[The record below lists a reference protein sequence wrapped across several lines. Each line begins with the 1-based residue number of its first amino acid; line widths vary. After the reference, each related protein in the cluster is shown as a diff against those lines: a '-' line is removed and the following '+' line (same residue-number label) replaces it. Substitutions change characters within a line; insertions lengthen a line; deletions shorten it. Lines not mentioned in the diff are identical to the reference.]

1 MSLFY
6 ESLMLETIPLSF
18 VLLVTKCTIH
28 KMKLTLFSGLYI
40 SVLLISLILRTY
52 DLTNS
57 PNGLNIDESQNAYIG
72 RYIIENG
79 HDVYGQKWPLFYAD
93 KRGDFPPVI
102 PMYFAA
108 LGTYIFGPTIFGAR
122 IVLAFFAALTSI
134 PVFYLALW
142 FSNRKKWVAL
152 GATLVFALNP
162 WHISL
167 SRVATEG
174 TLALFFFSLGLVFIL
189 YGLDKRHSRQFLII
203 LGCILTIFSMLV
215 YPSFRILTPLTLFT
229 ISISYWLTTKKC
241 SRLMFVFALC
251 SLLLLTY
258 TSSTEWGKG
267 RFVQTSYF
275 KLDSTHQDNP
285 FAKFIFDEKSALVA
299 RLFYNKYT
307 YITYTF
313 VKEYYQYFSLDFLLG
328 QHGQPIWFTTSLGG
342 LVLVSHVILIGLY
355 LLYKTI
361 AQTPLEIDKNK
372 WLLLLVLTALAPIPA
387 AMTNEM
393 TPSLH
398 RAIQMSLFL
407 ALLTIPPIQLLLSHK
422 RRVIPVVILGFIT
435 LVELIFFIHT
445 YFAHINLSVGVQR
458 QTGRSELIQYISQNK
473 SRYKDV
479 IWYNSGWPQM
489 DYLFFTGQFKL
500 DPEYHFTFD
509 LQMPRYENVHFIRA
523 DCPSPSQQLMYA
535 ELYKAL
541 NIKPEQANRALLV
554 TTCDFLTFPS
564 SEKWK
569 LLQTIYGKNNLA
581 MYHVYAQ

>member
-1 MSLFY
+1 MKLSLF
-6 ESLMLETIPLSF
+6 TVSF
-18 VLLVTKCTIH
+18 V
-28 KMKLTLFSGLYI
+28 
-40 SVLLISLILRTY
+40 SVLLISLVIRTY
-52 DLTNS
+52 DLTNT

-72 RYIIENG
+72 RYIIDNG

-122 IVLAFFAALTSI
+122 IVLAFFAALTAI
-134 PVFYLALW
+134 PVFHLALW

-152 GATLVFALNP
+152 GATLIFALNP

-174 TLALFFFSLGLVFIL
+174 TLALFFFSLGLVLIL
-189 YGLDKRHSRQFLII
+189 YGTDKIHTRRLLI
-203 LGCILTIFSMLV
+203 LTGSVLTIFSMLV
-215 YPSFRILTPLTLFT
+215 YPSFRILSPITLLA
-229 ISISYWLTTKKC
+229 IGIWYWLTAKKYSRIFIFFVVC
-241 SRLMFVFALC
+241 SC
-251 SLLLLTY
+251 LLIGY
-258 TSSTEWGKG
+258 TSSTVWGKG

-299 RLFYNKYT
+299 RIFYNKYT
-307 YITYTF
+307 YVTYTF

-328 QHGQPIWFTTSLGG
+328 QRGQPIWFTTSLGG
-342 LVLVSHVILIGLY
+342 LVLVSHILLIGLY

-407 ALLTIPPIQLLLSHK
+407 ALLTVPPIQLLLSHK
-422 RRVIPVVILGFIT
+422 RRMLPTAILGFIT

-458 QTGRSELIQYISQNK
+458 QTGRFELIQYISQNK
-473 SRYKDV
+473 SKYKDV

-489 DYLFFTGQFKL
+489 DYLYFTGQFKL
-500 DPEYHFTFD
+500 DPQYRFSFD
-509 LQMPRYENVHFIRA
+509 LQMPRYENIHFVRA
-523 DCPSPSQQLMYA
+523 DCPSPTVQLMRA
-535 ELYKAL
+535 ELNESL
-541 NIKPEQANRALLV
+541 DIQPEQLNRALLV
-554 TTCDFLTFPS
+554 TTCDFLTIPS

-581 MYHVYAQ
+581 MYHIYAQ